1 MVNFLSIW
9 FLCIFFIVEKFILII
24 MGYIIVYIKIVIGML
39 MFFIVSFESVLGI
52 DGMSFLSVMFVII
65 QRVIYIERY
74 FLKKFNF
81 FFLFIFIFVGLN
93 EVLNKR
99 VFKIKGGNV
108 DEMFFIYMV
117 FYRLLW

>member
-1 MVNFLSIW
+1 M
-9 FLCIFFIVEKFILII
+9 
-24 MGYIIVYIKIVIGML
+24 
-39 MFFIVSFESVLGI
+39 
-52 DGMSFLSVMFVII
+52 
-65 QRVIYIERY
+65 
-74 FLKKFNF
+74 KKFNF

-99 VFKIKGGNV
+99 VFEIKGGNV

>member
-65 QRVIYIERY
+65 
-74 FLKKFNF
+74 
-81 FFLFIFIFVGLN
+81 
-93 EVLNKR
+93 
-99 VFKIKGGNV
+99 
-108 DEMFFIYMV
+108 
-117 FYRLLW
+117 